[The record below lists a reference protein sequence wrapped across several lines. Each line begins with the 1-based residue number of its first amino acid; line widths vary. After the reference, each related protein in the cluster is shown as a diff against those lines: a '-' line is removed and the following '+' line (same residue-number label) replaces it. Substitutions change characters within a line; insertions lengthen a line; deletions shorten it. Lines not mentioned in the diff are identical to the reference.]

1 MKYRA
6 PEYSGDDSSDDSYG
20 AGDQGKT
27 TGDCPSQLSDERTE
41 LLELQWRDGCPV
53 EQPVLDQ
60 RSSNSDDAGGA
71 SSPGEKKSKAGG
83 GPKDAAAGGGE
94 AVEEWWRLW
103 REGES
108 GGCAAGA
115 AAAHGY
121 PQLVDDLSSVNAK
134 AATASVGPKQRMGT
148 TADEETADELWRMWR
163 EGHGSSAPQDS
174 SCKNS
179 MLKEEDSVLPC
190 SAASRGSGGAQ
201 RHSSEQIDEQCSTLD
216 HAIEYMKSLQQQIQ
230 VLSCSGYGMQQLLF
244 PCTCS
249 QAPHTV
255 VTAAPVPAPAAP
267 PGPAMPPP
275 PPPPQA
281 AAAAPLC
288 PTLPLPLPPQ
298 PAAVVPD
305 LNPVMLGP
313 PGALSFSGLVR
324 MNAGVA
330 DEMASNTS
338 EIPFGGC
345 PRCSFR
351 RRAGDC

>member
-1 MKYRA
+1 M
-6 PEYSGDDSSDDSYG
+6 
-20 AGDQGKT
+20 
-27 TGDCPSQLSDERTE
+27 
-41 LLELQWRDGCPV
+41 
-53 EQPVLDQ
+53 
-60 RSSNSDDAGGA
+60 
-71 SSPGEKKSKAGG
+71 KSKAEG

-121 PQLVDDLSSVNAK
+121 PQVVDDLSSVNAK
-134 AATASVGPKQRMGT
+134 AATASVGPRQRMGT
-148 TADEETADELWRMWR
+148 TADEETADELWRTWR

-230 VLSCSGYGMQQLLF
+230 VLSCGGYGMQQLLF

-255 VTAAPVPAPAAP
+255 VTAAPAPAPAAP
-267 PGPAMPPP
+267 LGSAVP

-281 AAAAPLC
+281 AAATPFC
-288 PTLPLPLPPQ
+288 PTLPLPPQ

-313 PGALSFSGLVR
+313 PGALSISGLVR

-351 RRAGDC
+351 RRAGYC